1 VPRRAWIALI
11 VVVAMT
17 VPLAA
22 QRWRGLGYGAM
33 VKYDG
38 RFTIARIPYN
48 GYPGWSFDW
57 PEMEHNLGEILR
69 SITAIPTM
77 PDGNNIIPAADP
89 ELFRNPI
96 AYISEPGYWY
106 PTEPE
111 VVALR
116 AYLEKGGF
124 LIVDD
129 FHYDNEWAVFNH
141 AIHRVLPDAQIK
153 RLTLEHPIFNSFFQI
168 KSLRVPYP
176 GRLGEMGL
184 MGEFYGIHKDND
196 PTQRLKVVIS
206 YNMDLGDYMEW
217 SATGV
222 YAVAPTNEAYK
233 FFINYLIYGLSH

>member
-1 VPRRAWIALI
+1 MPHRTWIALI

-77 PDGNNIIPAADP
+77 PDGNNIIPADDP

-141 AIHRVLPDAQIK
+141 AIHRVLPDAADQAADA
-153 RLTLEHPIFNSFFQI
+153 RAS
-168 KSLRVPYP
+168 
-176 GRLGEMGL
+176 
-184 MGEFYGIHKDND
+184 
-196 PTQRLKVVIS
+196 
-206 YNMDLGDYMEW
+206 DLQQLFSDQ
-217 SATGV
+217 
-222 YAVAPTNEAYK
+222 VAPSAVSGPAGRDGAHGRV
-233 FFINYLIYGLSH
+233 LRDPQGQ